1 MSVFSDT
8 VEAALPDAQI
18 AAGNI
23 RIDMET
29 IDFCIEGRPCTWSV
43 VDETVVDGQRFFL
56 MQNQQ
61 FGSEAGCAVVDS
73 RGMPA
78 AGDTTEGFTGEV
90 LQEIRQYIRRQE
102 PAEFTIKVDSAS
114 PSKQTRTLAG
124 TERQAVPQGQINPVK
139 KRKQKFG
146 KGAGPVHKRESVL
159 KKLHEYEKLVRD
171 RSERK

>member
-8 VEAALPDAQI
+8 VEAVLPDAQI
-18 AAGNI
+18 AAGSI

-29 IDFCIEGRPCTWSV
+29 IDFCIEGRPGTWSA

-61 FGSEAGCAVVDS
+61 FGSEAACAVVDS

-78 AGDTTEGFTGEV
+78 AGDTREGFTGEV
-90 LQEIRQYIRRQE
+90 LEEIRQYIRRQE
-102 PAEFTIKVDSAS
+102 PAEFTIRVDSTS
-114 PSKQTRTLAG
+114 PSKQTRILTG
-124 TERQAVPQGQINPVK
+124 TERMEVPREQINPVK
-139 KRKQKFG
+139 KRKQNSG
-146 KGAGPVHKRESVL
+146 KGSGPVHKRESVL

-171 RSERK
+171 RSVRK